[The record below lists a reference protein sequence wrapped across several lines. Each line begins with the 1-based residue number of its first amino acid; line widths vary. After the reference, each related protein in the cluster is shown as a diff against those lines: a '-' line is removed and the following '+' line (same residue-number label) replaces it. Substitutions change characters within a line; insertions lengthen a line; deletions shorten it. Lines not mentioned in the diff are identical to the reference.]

1 MFKWRAEHVRKV
13 RPVPRIG
20 PWKSIRLWVRILDE
34 NNTNDGDNYDN
45 TNNNNNNDN
54 NSNDDNNNVKKK
66 SKNKE

>member
-45 TNNNNNNDN
+45 
-54 NSNDDNNNVKKK
+54 NNVKEK